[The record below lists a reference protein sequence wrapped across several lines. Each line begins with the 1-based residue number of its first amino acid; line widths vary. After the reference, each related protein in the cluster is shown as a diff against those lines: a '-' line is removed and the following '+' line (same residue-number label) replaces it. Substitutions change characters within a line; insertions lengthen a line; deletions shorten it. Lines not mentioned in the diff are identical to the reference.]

1 MPSANMRSI
10 EGSPFEYD
18 VTLDDYLKNVADR
31 VSSMRE
37 VGRLSPEVLEHLARL
52 FRVKNIYHSN
62 AIEGNQLDQG
72 ETRLVVEQGI
82 TITGKSLKD
91 QAEAKNLN
99 QALDFLVELA
109 RSDQAITQSDIR
121 QIHRLILT
129 NINDEEAGNYRSV
142 EVRISGSNYVP
153 TGPENVAPEMT
164 DFADWVRSVTEGA
177 PPADPILIAS
187 AAHAWFALIHPFVD
201 GNGRTARI
209 LMDLLLMRRG
219 YPIAIITKEDRPRY
233 YDALEESQSSNLSP
247 LISLVYES
255 VEESLEAY
263 EQAAQEQVKRKLW
276 IADIAERLQAPER
289 TRQTNEYELWSR
301 AMHLL
306 RELFRQIT
314 EGLATASNGMY
325 QVHFRDFGSLDLEK
339 YLMLRTGQSA
349 KRTWFFR
356 IDFVRSQTTA
366 RYLFFF
372 VYGSDAMRDKAP
384 VTICIAREEPANSY
398 YYVSM
403 RDIPPERTP
412 RIIEIGYH
420 PKTERFVTFS
430 IQGTTREENVDEI
443 ARSLVEDV
451 VRLHF
456 RS

>member
-1 MPSANMRSI
+1 MSSSNMKSI

-18 VTLDDYLKNVADR
+18 ITLADYLKNMADR

-37 VGRLSPEVLEHLARL
+37 IGRLSPEVLEHLARL

-109 RSDQAITQSDIR
+109 RSDQAITQFDIR
-121 QIHRLILT
+121 QIHKLILT

-142 EVRISGSNYVP
+142 EVRISGSSYVP

-164 DFADWVRSVTEGA
+164 DFADWIRSVTEGA

-187 AAHAWFALIHPFVD
+187 AAHAWFAQIHPFVD

-263 EQAAQEQVKRKLW
+263 EQAAQEQVKRNLW
-276 IADIAERLQAPER
+276 IADVAERLQAPER

-314 EGLATASNGMY
+314 EGLATVSSGMY
-325 QVHFRDFGSLDLEK
+325 QVYFKDFGSLDLEK

-349 KRTWFFR
+349 KRTWFFALT
-356 IDFVRSQTTA
+356 SSA
-366 RYLFFF
+366 
-372 VYGSDAMRDKAP
+372 AK
-384 VTICIAREEPANSY
+384 
-398 YYVSM
+398 
-403 RDIPPERTP
+403 
-412 RIIEIGYH
+412 
-420 PKTERFVTFS
+420 
-430 IQGTTREENVDEI
+430 
-443 ARSLVEDV
+443 
-451 VRLHF
+451 
-456 RS
+456 